1 MEELKNVINFDIP
14 KEKKIQKKK
23 DSDNRKYIVL
33 PISILKHK
41 LTGSE
46 LKILFL
52 LGSYVNKAGITWV
65 SQKRLAKEINTTRQ
79 YINNNIAKLK
89 KKGIIDIIRFHVKG
103 ERGQTIRI
111 IYNKDDNIKDV
122 ISNTSDKETDTRHP
136 KVIEQET
143 KEAIESPYQDYTNHT
158 FEDTEQLQ
166 KNRKYS
172 KQLLKVVNK
181 NNNIRMGGL
190 NRLGDAIDKNEL
202 NILQTMIKENMKKE
216 KAKKSKPK
224 AKKVNQILDNDKLKS
239 NSLVDTGQLT
249 DCPNIQVTY
258 NKITSIDNIYNKYN
272 NYMLSNGYATKTI
285 MTEDDLKASELLIE
299 SGLNEQQL
307 QETLQETKEYKP
319 LIEILLQ
326 VSNKYTF

>member
-1 MEELKNVINFDIP
+1 MEKLENVINFDIP

-23 DSDNRKYIVL
+23 DTDNRKYIVL

-46 LKILFL
+46 LKILLL
-52 LGSYVNKAGITWV
+52 LGSYANKAGITWV
-65 SQKRLAKEINTTRQ
+65 SQKRLAKEINSSRQ

-89 KKGIIDIIRFHVKG
+89 KKGILEIIRFGVKG

-143 KEAIESPYQDYTNHT
+143 KQAMESPYEDYTNHT
-158 FEDTEQLQ
+158 FEDKEQLQ

-181 NNNIRMGGL
+181 NSNMRLGGL
-190 NRLGDAIDKNEL
+190 NRLGDSIDKNEL
-202 NILQTMIKENMKKE
+202 NILQTMIEENMAKDKT
-216 KAKKSKPK
+216 KKSKPK
-224 AKKVNQILDNDKLKS
+224 AKKVNQVVAHESKKVNQGVYKS
-239 NSLVDTGQLT
+239 KSG
-249 DCPNIQVTY
+249 DCTNIQLTY
-258 NKITSIDNIYNKYN
+258 NKITSIDNIYNTYN
-272 NYMLSNGYATKTI
+272 NYMVNNGYATKTI

-299 SGLNEQQL
+299 SGLTEHQL
-307 QETLQETKEYKP
+307 QETLNETKEYKP
-319 LIEILLQ
+319 LIDILLQ